1 MRRSP
6 GSLAAMSDELHAADH
21 AHDEDLGADTERF
34 RRFARR
40 DDPDGTLPAQGA
52 VGVPFRLVT
61 LVVGIAVLAAIVWLL
76 FQL

>member
-1 MRRSP
+1 
-6 GSLAAMSDELHAADH
+6 MSDELHAADQ

-40 DDPDGTLPAQGA
+40 DEPDATAPVQGP

-61 LVVGIAVLAAIVWLL
+61 LVVGIVVLAAIVWLL

>member
-1 MRRSP
+1 
-6 GSLAAMSDELHAADH
+6 MSDELHTHDV

-40 DDPDGTLPAQGA
+40 DEPEGTEAGRAAL
-52 VGVPFRLVT
+52 GVPFRLIT
-61 LVVGIAVLAAIVWLL
+61 LVLGLAVLAAIVWLL

>member
-1 MRRSP
+1 
-6 GSLAAMSDELHAADH
+6 MSDELHATDH

-40 DDPDGTLPAQGA
+40 DDADGTAPEQGP

-61 LVVGIAVLAAIVWLL
+61 LLVGIAVLAAVVWLL